1 MSASLKDLLAGKR
14 ALVTG
19 AGQGNGRAI
28 ALGLASHGADIVAA
42 DIDLAGAERTAADL
56 RGSGADAFSFRLDV
70 TDAAACHALAQAI
83 AQDIGE
89 IDILIN
95 NAGIIIREGLDS
107 PRAAENWRRVL
118 DVNLTG
124 VFNVTHAFLAT
135 LRKTRGT
142 IVNLGSIASFVGV
155 GDTLGYAPS
164 KGGVKLLTQ
173 ALARDLARDGIRVNA
188 IAPGVI
194 ETAMTE
200 VTRNDP
206 ARLADFVGRTPL
218 GRVGQ
223 PEELVG
229 PVVFLVS
236 EMASYVS
243 GVTLPVD
250 GGFLAVE
257 VRTVRCGGTRACM
270 EVNAHLKESHDQD
283 EPRHP
288 VDRSGRRTAEGTGAK
303 RRADDVARSCARGW
317 HGTGQGASL
326 SRKLRPDRAD
336 RAGRSQRAL

>member
-28 ALGLASHGADIVAA
+28 ALGLAAHGADIVAA

-56 RGSGADAFSFRLDV
+56 RGSGGNAFAFRLDV
-70 TDAAACHALAQAI
+70 TDPAACRALAQTI
-83 AQDIGE
+83 ARDIGE
-89 IDILIN
+89 ISILIN

-124 VFNVTHAFLAT
+124 VFNVTHAFLPA
-135 LRKTRGT
+135 LRKTRGA

-206 ARLADFVGRTPL
+206 ARLAGFIGRTPL

-250 GGFLAVE
+250 GGFLAV
-257 VRTVRCGGTRACM
+257 
-270 EVNAHLKESHDQD
+270 
-283 EPRHP
+283 
-288 VDRSGRRTAEGTGAK
+288 
-303 RRADDVARSCARGW
+303 
-317 HGTGQGASL
+317 
-326 SRKLRPDRAD
+326 
-336 RAGRSQRAL
+336 

>member
-1 MSASLKDLLAGKR
+1 MSASLKDLLVSKR

-19 AGQGNGRAI
+19 AAQGNGRAI
-28 ALGLASHGADIVAA
+28 ALGLAAYGADVVAV
-42 DIDLAGAERTAADL
+42 DIDLAGAERTAAEL
-56 RGSGADAFSFRLDV
+56 RGSGRNAFAFRLDV
-70 TDAAACHALAQAI
+70 TDAAACEALARTI
-83 AQDIGE
+83 ARDIGE
-89 IDILIN
+89 ISILIN

-124 VFNVTHAFLAT
+124 VFNVTHALLPT
-135 LRKTRGT
+135 LRRTRGA

-206 ARLADFVGRTPL
+206 ARLAGFVGRTPL

-250 GGFLAVE
+250 GGFLAV
-257 VRTVRCGGTRACM
+257 
-270 EVNAHLKESHDQD
+270 
-283 EPRHP
+283 
-288 VDRSGRRTAEGTGAK
+288 
-303 RRADDVARSCARGW
+303 
-317 HGTGQGASL
+317 
-326 SRKLRPDRAD
+326 
-336 RAGRSQRAL
+336 

>member
-28 ALGLASHGADIVAA
+28 ALGLAAHGADIVAS

-56 RGSGADAFSFRLDV
+56 RGSGSSAFAFRLDV
-70 TDAAACHALAQAI
+70 TDAAACHALAQTVAR
-83 AQDIGE
+83 DIGE
-89 IDILIN
+89 VSILIN

-124 VFNVTHAFLAT
+124 VFNVTHAFLPM

-173 ALARDLARDGIRVNA
+173 ALARDLAREGIRVNA

-206 ARLADFVGRTPL
+206 ARLAGFVGRTPL

-250 GGFLAVE
+250 GGFLAV
-257 VRTVRCGGTRACM
+257 
-270 EVNAHLKESHDQD
+270 
-283 EPRHP
+283 
-288 VDRSGRRTAEGTGAK
+288 
-303 RRADDVARSCARGW
+303 
-317 HGTGQGASL
+317 
-326 SRKLRPDRAD
+326 
-336 RAGRSQRAL
+336 

>member
-28 ALGLASHGADIVAA
+28 ALGLAAHGADIVAS
-42 DIDLAGAERTAADL
+42 DIDLAGAERTAAEL
-56 RGSGADAFSFRLDV
+56 CASGGNAFAFRLDV
-70 TDAAACHALAQAI
+70 TDAAACQALAQTI
-83 AQDIGE
+83 AREIGDIS
-89 IDILIN
+89 ILIN

-124 VFNVTHAFLAT
+124 MFNVTHAFLPA
-135 LRKTRGT
+135 LRKTRGA

-206 ARLADFVGRTPL
+206 ARLAGFVGRTPL

-250 GGFLAVE
+250 GGFLAV
-257 VRTVRCGGTRACM
+257 
-270 EVNAHLKESHDQD
+270 
-283 EPRHP
+283 
-288 VDRSGRRTAEGTGAK
+288 
-303 RRADDVARSCARGW
+303 
-317 HGTGQGASL
+317 
-326 SRKLRPDRAD
+326 
-336 RAGRSQRAL
+336 

>member
-28 ALGLASHGADIVAA
+28 ALGLAAHGADIVAS

-56 RGSGADAFSFRLDV
+56 RASGSKALAFRLDV
-70 TDAAACHALAQAI
+70 TDAAACHALAQTI
-83 AQDIGE
+83 SRDIGE
-89 IDILIN
+89 IAILIN

-124 VFNVTHAFLAT
+124 VFNVTHAFLPT
-135 LRKTRGT
+135 LRKTRGA

-206 ARLADFVGRTPL
+206 ARLAGFVGRTPL

-250 GGFLAVE
+250 GGFLAV
-257 VRTVRCGGTRACM
+257 
-270 EVNAHLKESHDQD
+270 
-283 EPRHP
+283 
-288 VDRSGRRTAEGTGAK
+288 
-303 RRADDVARSCARGW
+303 
-317 HGTGQGASL
+317 
-326 SRKLRPDRAD
+326 
-336 RAGRSQRAL
+336 

>member
-28 ALGLASHGADIVAA
+28 ALGLAAHGADIVAA

-56 RGSGADAFSFRLDV
+56 RGSSSDAFAFRLDV
-70 TDAAACHALAQAI
+70 TDAAACHALAQTVAR
-83 AQDIGE
+83 DIGE
-89 IDILIN
+89 VSILIN

-107 PRAAENWRRVL
+107 PRAPENWRRVL

-124 VFNVTHAFLAT
+124 MFNVTHAFLPT
-135 LRKTRGT
+135 LRKTRGA

-206 ARLADFVGRTPL
+206 VRLAGFVGRTPL

-236 EMASYVS
+236 EMASYVN

-250 GGFLAVE
+250 GGFLAV
-257 VRTVRCGGTRACM
+257 
-270 EVNAHLKESHDQD
+270 
-283 EPRHP
+283 
-288 VDRSGRRTAEGTGAK
+288 
-303 RRADDVARSCARGW
+303 
-317 HGTGQGASL
+317 
-326 SRKLRPDRAD
+326 
-336 RAGRSQRAL
+336 

>member
-28 ALGLASHGADIVAA
+28 ALGLAAHGADIVAA

-56 RGSGADAFSFRLDV
+56 RGSGGNAFAFRLDV
-70 TDAAACHALAQAI
+70 TDAAACRALAQTI
-83 AQDIGE
+83 ARDIGE
-89 IDILIN
+89 ISILIN

-124 VFNVTHAFLAT
+124 VFNVTHAFLPA
-135 LRKTRGT
+135 LRKTRGA

-206 ARLADFVGRTPL
+206 ARLAGFIGRTPL

-250 GGFLAVE
+250 GGFLAV
-257 VRTVRCGGTRACM
+257 
-270 EVNAHLKESHDQD
+270 
-283 EPRHP
+283 
-288 VDRSGRRTAEGTGAK
+288 
-303 RRADDVARSCARGW
+303 
-317 HGTGQGASL
+317 
-326 SRKLRPDRAD
+326 
-336 RAGRSQRAL
+336 

>member
-1 MSASLKDLLAGKR
+1 MSASLKDILAGKR

-28 ALGLASHGADIVAA
+28 ALGLAAHGADIVAA
-42 DIDLAGAERTAADL
+42 DIDLVGAERTAAEL
-56 RGSGADAFSFRLDV
+56 RDSGGNAFAFQLDV
-70 TDAAACHALAQAI
+70 TDPAACNALAQTI
-83 AQDIGE
+83 ARDIGE
-89 IDILIN
+89 ISILIN

-124 VFNVTHAFLAT
+124 VFNVTHAFLPT
-135 LRKTRGT
+135 LRKTRGA

-173 ALARDLARDGIRVNA
+173 AQARDLARDGIRVNA

-206 ARLADFVGRTPL
+206 ARLAAFMGRTPL

-236 EMASYVS
+236 DMASYVS

-250 GGFLAVE
+250 GGFLAV
-257 VRTVRCGGTRACM
+257 
-270 EVNAHLKESHDQD
+270 
-283 EPRHP
+283 
-288 VDRSGRRTAEGTGAK
+288 
-303 RRADDVARSCARGW
+303 
-317 HGTGQGASL
+317 
-326 SRKLRPDRAD
+326 
-336 RAGRSQRAL
+336 